1 MAGDTR
7 LIVSRPQN
15 GGENELDEVSLADGS
30 LRKLP
35 VGLNASW
42 PAISSK
48 GDKLA
53 FVNTSRY
60 HVDIWRKDLWHLQ
73 ASAVKLISSTREQ
86 TNAQYSPDGKHITFE
101 STRGGLREIWM
112 SDPDG
117 THLEQVSSFKD
128 DMTGT
133 PRWSPDSQKIVFDSR
148 WSGHPE
154 VYVVDISELMRRKLV
169 SNIPEMSEPSWS
181 QDGKWIYFVMRT
193 PDSVSGKIYRC
204 PASGGNGIAISGDGV
219 ATPLES
225 SDGKAVYFATEN
237 ALGAPL
243 SVAWINASSAS
254 NETALEGMPRLWN
267 TNNWTVV
274 PGGIYFAPAE
284 SPKSIHYLDFKS
296 KRTHQIFEVDK
307 DFGTGLSV
315 STDGHWI
322 LYSQVD
328 EEKSDIMLVEHLR

>member
-284 SPKSIHYLDFKS
+284 SPSTTSISSLSGLTKSS
-296 KRTHQIFEVDK
+296 K
-307 DFGTGLSV
+307 
-315 STDGHWI
+315 
-322 LYSQVD
+322 
-328 EEKSDIMLVEHLR
+328 

>member
-1 MAGDTR
+1 
-7 LIVSRPQN
+7 
-15 GGENELDEVSLADGS
+15 LAQD
-30 LRKLP
+30 
-35 VGLNASW
+35 ATW

-53 FVNTSRY
+53 FVSSSSY
-60 HVDIWRKDLWHLQ
+60 HVDIWRKDLWHPQ
-73 ASAVKLISSTREQ
+73 SSAAKLISSTREQ

-101 STRGGLREIWM
+101 STRGGVREIWM

-117 THLEQVSSFKD
+117 THLEQISSFKD

-154 VYVVDISELMRRKLV
+154 VYIFDISELKPRKLV

-193 PDSVSGKIYRC
+193 PDSMSGKIYRC
-204 PASGGNGIAISGDGV
+204 PASGGDGIAISGDGV
-219 ATPLES
+219 DTPLES
-225 SDGKAVYFATEN
+225 LDGKAVYFATEN

-254 NETALEGMPRLWN
+254 NELALEGMPRLWS

-274 PGGIYFAPAE
+274 SGGIYFVPAE
-284 SPKSIHYLDFKS
+284 SPKSIHYFDFKS
-296 KRTHQIFEVDK
+296 NTTV
-307 DFGTGLSV
+307 L
-315 STDGHWI
+315 
-322 LYSQVD
+322 
-328 EEKSDIMLVEHLR
+328 